1 MSEEDE
7 TCKMGGA
14 EKMRNTN
21 RYNMKRL
28 DKNLT
33 STGICYSVCTGI
45 RLMAFVGF
53 DMYNFNGEVLAM
65 HYQYLMLQQPPS
77 QPSP

>member
-1 MSEEDE
+1 MFNYENYL
-7 TCKMGGA
+7 TGIWRANFGVNRMQ
-14 EKMRNTN
+14 NTN

-33 STGICYSVCTGI
+33 FTGI

-53 DMYNFNGEVLAM
+53 GMYR
-65 HYQYLMLQQPPS
+65 
-77 QPSP
+77 

>member
-1 MSEEDE
+1 MFNYENYL
-7 TCKMGGA
+7 TGIWRANFGVNRMQ
-14 EKMRNTN
+14 NTN

-33 STGICYSVCTGI
+33 FTGICYSVCTGI

-53 DMYNFNGEVLAM
+53 GMYR
-65 HYQYLMLQQPPS
+65 
-77 QPSP
+77 